1 MTTKVIKKRH
11 FSHFSFGWLGVYI
24 FMTAVVAFT
33 ALPMVYLVC
42 TAFKPLNEL
51 YIFPPQ
57 FFVRN
62 PTFKNFY
69 DLMASIK
76 SSSVPYIRYVY
87 NSLFITVVTVVCT
100 VLISTLGAY
109 GIVKH
114 APPGSKV
121 LFKIVLAAL
130 MFSPY
135 VTQIPRYLII
145 NSIGLMDSY
154 LAIILPSVATA
165 YNFFLMKQFV
175 EQIPNDMIEAARIDG
190 SGEYRIYWKII
201 MPMLSPAWATLLV
214 FSFVS
219 SWNDYFSPLIYISD
233 QAKKTLPLALTTISG
248 GSTSM
253 GRAGAVAMATLLM
266 TLPNIIIFSLS
277 QRRVMETMAYSGIKG

>member
-1 MTTKVIKKRH
+1 MKKLNFKKSH
-11 FSHFSFGWLGVYI
+11 FSQFSFGWVGVYI

-33 ALPMVYLVC
+33 ALPMVYLIS

-62 PTFKNFY
+62 PTLKNFY

-76 SSSVPYIRYVY
+76 SSSVPYVRYVF
-87 NSLFITVVTVVCT
+87 NSLFITVTTVVLT
-100 VLISTLGAY
+100 VLVSTLGAY
-109 GIVKH
+109 GLVKH
-114 APPGSKV
+114 SPPGSKL
-121 LFKIVLAAL
+121 LFQIVIAAL

-135 VTQIPRYLII
+135 VTQIPRYLIM
-145 NSIGLMDSY
+145 NSIGLMDTF

-214 FSFVS
+214 FSFVN

-253 GRAGAVAMATLLM
+253 GRAGAVAMSTLLM

-277 QRRVMETMAYSGIKG
+277 QKKVMETMAYSGIKG